1 MNVFANEL
9 LLASAGTG
17 KTFRLTNQFLRLL
30 LAGVEPERVL
40 ATTFT
45 RKAAGEIFDR
55 ILERLVDAT
64 DSEAGLASLR
74 EALNRLT
81 SNGLVTREENKG
93 FRVSPASAEEL
104 FELIRTRCWLE
115 ETALRESIES
125 GDAEWEEAVVVAFH
139 RLNKLENSIDGS
151 NSRSTA
157 EWEQAHSD
165 YHIALLSA
173 CRSNIL
179 LDFCRQLHERT
190 LRYRSLVAV
199 VEYRD
204 IHECG
209 EHRKIQDAVLARDV
223 EKAVKMLH
231 AHYVVTLDIIKSSG
245 VLDS

>member
-1 MNVFANEL
+1 MDDSREL
-9 LLASAGTG
+9 AAESKPTETMASSVYEHLRADILKG
-17 KTFRLTNQFLRLL
+17 RLTPGSKLRLQHL
-30 LAGVEPERVL
+30 GKEYGVGNSP
-40 ATTFT
+40 
-45 RKAAGEIFDR
+45 
-55 ILERLVDAT
+55 
-64 DSEAGLASLR
+64 LR

-115 ETALRESIES
+115 ETAMRESIER
-125 GDAEWEEAVVVAFH
+125 GDSDWEERVVIAFH
-139 RLNKLENSIDGS
+139 RLNKLEIKIDGLHID
-151 NSRSTA
+151 RTE

-173 CRSNIL
+173 CRSDIL
-179 LDFCRQLHERT
+179 IDFCRQLHERT
-190 LRYRSLVAV
+190 LRYRSLVEV
-199 VEYRD
+199 VEYRN

-223 EKAVKMLH
+223 EKAVEMLH

-245 VLDS
+245 VLD